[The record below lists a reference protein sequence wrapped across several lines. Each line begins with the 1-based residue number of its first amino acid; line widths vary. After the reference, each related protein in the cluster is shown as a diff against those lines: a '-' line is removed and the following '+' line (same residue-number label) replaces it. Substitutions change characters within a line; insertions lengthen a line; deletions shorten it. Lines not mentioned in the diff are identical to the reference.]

1 VRKIQCPI
9 PIPMF
14 TTAWLIFCTMYRVAL
29 NKPDYSQLLYFYNK
43 TRKYDNVH
51 VAPKTLVTAM
61 LSVS

>member
-1 VRKIQCPI
+1 
-9 PIPMF
+9 
-14 TTAWLIFCTMYRVAL
+14 MYRVAL